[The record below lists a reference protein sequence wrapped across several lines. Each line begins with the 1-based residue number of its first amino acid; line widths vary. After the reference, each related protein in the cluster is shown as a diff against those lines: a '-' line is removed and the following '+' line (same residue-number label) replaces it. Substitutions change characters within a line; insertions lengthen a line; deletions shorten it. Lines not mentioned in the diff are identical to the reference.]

1 MKTSRRLTTDDRR
14 AHLLEVGTRLFSQH
28 AYDAV
33 STEQIAAY
41 AGVSKGLLYHYFAGK
56 RGYYTETV
64 REVARQVI
72 AATQPDP
79 ELEPMAALRQS
90 LDNFLRFAQANAL
103 LIRAMLRGGI
113 GSDREIHAIVE
124 GVRQASLQRL
134 LSLFGG
140 PICPPPRRTLLYGW
154 VGLTECVTLDWL
166 EHQDLTRAALVNL
179 LLDALNGLLG
189 TA

>member
-1 MKTSRRLTTDDRR
+1 MKTSRRLTVDARR
-14 AHLLEVGTRLFSQH
+14 AHLLQVGTRLFSEH
-28 AYDAV
+28 AYDEV
-33 STEQIAAY
+33 STEAIAAY

-72 AATQPDP
+72 EATAPDP
-79 ELEPMAALRQS
+79 ELVPMLALRGS
-90 LDNFLRFAQANAL
+90 LANFLSFAQSNSL

-124 GVRQASLQRL
+124 RVRQASLQRL
-134 LSLFGG
+134 LVLFGG
-140 PICPPPRRTLLYGW
+140 SVCPPPRRTLLYGW
-154 VGLTECVTLDWL
+154 VGMTECVTLDWL
-166 EHQDLTRAALVNL
+166 EHQDLTRTALVNL